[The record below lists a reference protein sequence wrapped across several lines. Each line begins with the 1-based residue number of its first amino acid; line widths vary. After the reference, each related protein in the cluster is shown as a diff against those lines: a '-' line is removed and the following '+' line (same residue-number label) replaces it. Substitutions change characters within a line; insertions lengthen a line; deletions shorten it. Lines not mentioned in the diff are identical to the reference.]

1 MIPDICRLDY
11 VACDKLL
18 ARSCS
23 VVSAFVTTVAYEWE
37 RAVTKKID
45 ESAAL
50 LIRSKIEKLI
60 YEFFYCLDE
69 RQYRQL
75 SDMFSTDGVWHRQ
88 GKELRG
94 PDAVMDAM
102 KQRPAGFTTRHL
114 ITNVIVDIA
123 DAEAASA
130 RFYMTVF
137 VHEGTEAPKAA
148 VPMAVPMHVSSFE
161 QKFVNRDGQWLINGL
176 NGVAT
181 FHR

>member
-1 MIPDICRLDY
+1 
-11 VACDKLL
+11 
-18 ARSCS
+18 
-23 VVSAFVTTVAYEWE
+23 VTRNV
-37 RAVTKKID
+37 D
-45 ESAAL
+45 DSAAQ
-50 LIRSKIEKLI
+50 LIRSKIENLI

-69 RQYRQL
+69 RRYREL
-75 SDMFSTDGVWHRQ
+75 SDMFAADGVWHRQ

-102 KQRPAGFTTRHL
+102 KQRPPGFTTRHL
-114 ITNVIVDIA
+114 ITNVMVDV
-123 DAEAASA
+123 DGPDAASA

-137 VHEGTEAPKAA
+137 VHEGAEPPKAA

-161 QKFVNRDGQWLINGL
+161 QKFVNRGGRWLIGGL

>member
-1 MIPDICRLDY
+1 L
-11 VACDKLL
+11 
-18 ARSCS
+18 
-23 VVSAFVTTVAYEWE
+23 
-37 RAVTKKID
+37 TKNVD
-45 ESAAL
+45 ESAAQL
-50 LIRSKIEKLI
+50 VRSKIEKLI

-69 RQYRQL
+69 RHYRQL
-75 SDMFSTDGVWHRQ
+75 SDMFASDGVWHRQ
-88 GKELRG
+88 GKQLRG

-114 ITNVIVDIA
+114 ITNVIVDVA
-123 DAEAASA
+123 GSDAASA
-130 RFYMTVF
+130 RYYMTVF

-161 QKFVNRDGQWLINGL
+161 QKFVNRGGQWLIGEL